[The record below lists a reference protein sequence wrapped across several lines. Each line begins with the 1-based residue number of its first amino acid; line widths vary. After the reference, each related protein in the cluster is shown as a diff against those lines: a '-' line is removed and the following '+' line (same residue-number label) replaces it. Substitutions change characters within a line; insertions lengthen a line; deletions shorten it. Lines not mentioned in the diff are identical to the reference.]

1 MTKKIIISL
10 LNEKKY
16 SELKH
21 ILCILNEVDI
31 AALFEELSQ
40 KEMILLFRLMEKTQ
54 AAAAFSYMNGKLQ
67 EILIAAFTEKEL
79 KELLDEM
86 FLDDTVDLLEEM
98 PANVVERILSVS
110 DANTRNSI
118 NMLLTY
124 PKDSAGS
131 IMTVEYV
138 DLKKSMTIR
147 EAIDKIKAVGIDKE
161 TIYTCYVIEHKKLI
175 GIVSAKDLLINE
187 DSRKIQDIMETNII
201 FARTFDD
208 QEAVAKQLRKY
219 GFMALPVVD
228 TEHCMVGIVT
238 YDDAMEV
245 LQDEVDE
252 DIAMMSGIVPGEDSY
267 FGTSVFEHAKSR
279 IVWLLVLMLSA
290 TITGT
295 IITRYENAFSAIPLL
310 VSFIPMLMDTGG
322 NCGSQ
327 TSTLIIRG
335 LAVDEIKLA
344 DYLKVVFKEFRI
356 ALLVSTVLAAVNGLR
371 IMIMY
376 RQPMIALLVSLSIMS
391 TVIISKLIGCILPML
406 ATKLKF
412 DPAIMSAPLIT
423 TLVDTCSILI
433 YFGIAAHLFQ
443 L

>member
-1 MTKKIIISL
+1 MTKKIIASL
-10 LNEKKY
+10 LSEKKF

-21 ILCILNEVDI
+21 ILSILNEVDI
-31 AALFEELSQ
+31 AALFDELSE
-40 KEMILLFRLMEKTQ
+40 KEMIILFRLMEKTQ
-54 AAAAFSYMNGKLQ
+54 AAAAFSYMNGRLQ

-110 DANTRNSI
+110 DSDTRNSI

-124 PKDSAGS
+124 PKDSAGT

-138 DLKKSMTIR
+138 DLKQTMTVR
-147 EAIDKIKAVGIDKE
+147 EAVDKIKAVGIDKE

-175 GIVSAKDLLINE
+175 GIVSAKDLLISE
-187 DSRKIQDIMETNII
+187 ETMKIGDIMETNII
-201 FARTFDD
+201 YAHTFDD
-208 QEAVAKQLRKY
+208 REDVSKLLRKY

-228 TEHCMVGIVT
+228 KEHCMVGIVT

-252 DIAMMSGIVPGEDSY
+252 DIAMMSGIVPGEESY
-267 FGTSVFEHAKSR
+267 FGTSVLEHAKNR

-295 IITRYENAFSAIPLL
+295 IITKYETAFSAVPLL

-335 LAVDEIKLA
+335 LAVDEIKLG
-344 DYLKVVFKEFRI
+344 DYFKVILKEFRI
-356 ALLVSTVLAAVNGLR
+356 SLLVSFVLAAVNGLR
-371 IMIMY
+371 ILLMY
-376 RQPMIALLVSLSIMS
+376 RQPMIALLVSLSIMA
-391 TVIISKLIGCILPML
+391 TVVISKLIGCILPML

-433 YFGIAAHLFQ
+433 YFSIATRMFQ